1 MTKSSQFNA
10 LNQLQPLRKLFAY
23 IWPYRLRLLI
33 ATLALLVTSAITLLM
48 GQGLR
53 MVIDQGIGGGSMS
66 FLNGVVIV
74 LLCVTVVYAMAVYVR
89 FYLVTWLG
97 ERVSADIRQAV
108 FEHIVELHPSYFE
121 ENSSGEIAS
130 RLTTDT
136 SLLQSIIGSEISMAL
151 RSSITATGGLI
162 MMGITNLKLM
172 AVVLAVIP
180 AVVIPLVLF
189 GRKVKRL
196 ARASQDSIADVGSYA
211 SEIIQ
216 NIKTVQSYTQENT
229 EKKRFGDI
237 VEHAFGI
244 AKQRISQRAL
254 LMAAVMLLLFV
265 GLAVMVWIGGRDVIN
280 GDMSGGELAAF
291 VFYAM
296 LVALGMATISEV
308 YGELQRAAGAT
319 ERLLELLA
327 VESLIDSPAER
338 AKATT
343 ITTTITTAGQI
354 SLPIIQFKQVEFSY
368 PSRQDTKAIAEF
380 SLDVLRGSSIALV
393 GASGAGKSTVFE
405 LLQRFYDVQQG
416 EILIDGRALP
426 DYDPKELRAKMAI
439 VAQQPIL
446 FSGDVA
452 SNIRYAD
459 PDATDKQIRDA
470 AIAAHADEFIKKLPQ
485 GYNSFLGDRGV
496 RLSGGQRQRVAIARA
511 LLKDPEILLLDEAT
525 SALDSESE
533 HQVQQA
539 LIELMQS
546 RTTIVI
552 AHRLSTIMNA
562 DQIIVMDSGRIV
574 ETGKH
579 NDLMSNSAR
588 YAELARHQFDRIA

>member
-1 MTKSSQFNA
+1 MTNSSQ
-10 LNQLQPLRKLFAY
+10 LNGLKQLQPLRKLFAY
-23 IWPYRLRLLI
+23 IWPYRMRLLI
-33 ATLALLVTSAITLLM
+33 ATLALLVTSAITLLI

-53 MVIDQGIGGGSMS
+53 LVIDQGIGGGSMS
-66 FLNGVVIV
+66 FLNGVVVV
-74 LLCVTVVYAMAVYVR
+74 LLCVTVVYALAVYVR

-121 ENSSGEIAS
+121 ENSSGEISS

-162 MMGITNLKLM
+162 MMAITNLKLM

-196 ARASQDSIADVGSYA
+196 ARASQDSIAGVGSYA

-237 VEHAFGI
+237 VEYAFGI
-244 AKQRISQRAL
+244 AKKRISQRAL
-254 LMAAVMLLLFV
+254 LMAAVTLLLFV

-296 LVALGMATISEV
+296 LVALGMATVSEV

-327 VESLIDSPAER
+327 VESLIAAPAAP
-338 AKATT
+338 AK
-343 ITTTITTAGQI
+343 TASDQL
-354 SLPIIQFKQVEFSY
+354 SSPIIEFKQVGFAY

-459 PDATDKQIRDA
+459 PNATDEQIKEA
-470 AIAAHADEFIKKLPQ
+470 AIAAHADEFIQKLPQ

-511 LLKDPEILLLDEAT
+511 LLKDPGILLLDEAT

-562 DQIIVMDSGRIV
+562 DQIIVMDNGRIV

-579 NDLMSNSAR
+579 NDLMSNSAH